1 MLKIVKFD
9 GTQLSNK
16 PALLS
21 EVAEEGLL
29 FVNDDG
35 EEELLSFETIKEY
48 FLNKIVKVKFEEVSR
63 NILE

>member
-21 EVAEEGLL
+21 EVDESGFL

-35 EEELLSFETIKEY
+35 EEELLSFESIREH
-48 FLNKIVKVKFEEVSR
+48 FINKIVKIKFEEVSR
-63 NILE
+63 KIIE